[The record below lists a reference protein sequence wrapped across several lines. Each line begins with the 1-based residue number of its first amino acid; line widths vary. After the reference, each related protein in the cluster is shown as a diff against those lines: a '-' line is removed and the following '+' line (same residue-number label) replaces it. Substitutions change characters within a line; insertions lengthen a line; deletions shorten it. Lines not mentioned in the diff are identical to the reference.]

1 MKKQTAFIA
10 LGSNMGRRM
19 AHLRRALTLLRN
31 GGGIRLIR
39 TSKVYETSPVG
50 PRQRDFLNAAVKIE
64 TDLSPQALLRRLQ
77 EIERAIGRVQNVSS
91 RRREIPRRSTEPG
104 NVHKWGP
111 RPIDLDI
118 LFYGKARVKL
128 RGLEIPHPRYR
139 ERKFVL
145 KPLADIAATFVPPGS
160 RRGIGRILAR
170 LTDAGQKVKL
180 HTNQI
185 LP

>member
-19 AHLRRALTLLRN
+19 ANLRRALTLLRN
-31 GGGIRLIR
+31 GGGVRLVR
-39 TSKVYETSPVG
+39 MSKVYETSPVG
-50 PRQRDFLNAAVKIE
+50 PRQRDFLNATIRIE
-64 TDLSPQALLRRLQ
+64 TDLSPRALLLRLQ
-77 EIERAIGRVQNVSS
+77 EVERAIGRTRIKRKSGQ
-91 RRREIPRRSTEPG
+91 
-104 NVHKWGP
+104 KWGP

-118 LFYGKARVKL
+118 LFYGKVRVKL
-128 RGLEIPHPRYR
+128 RGLTIPHPRYR

-145 KPLADIAATFVPPGS
+145 KPLADIAGTFVPPGS
-160 RRGIGRILAR
+160 KRSVAQMVAR